1 MTFLSRS
8 SRTDGLAIFA
18 TAAFCL
24 GLAAV
29 AVLARVGAPDGLVRA
44 MGPIITLAG
53 SVIVGLGA
61 YNAELAAFLAARR
74 ALRPFAGALN
84 IAAVGTG
91 IVFCLD
97 PSLALASDPA
107 WFGVAAGLPIAAI
120 GFQPLLRSFG
130 ATSAAD
136 VVATRFAMSPAH
148 AVAALS
154 IWATAALTA
163 LAGYRTAVA
172 AVEALVTSE
181 GGRAEALVAAA
192 LALSVVPGGLVG
204 VVWCGAAS
212 AVAVMAVVALGRGM
226 SWPSEIM
233 PVPPHVAAA
242 DTPDLASLGGLASF
256 IAAPLAL
263 GFFFAFEPSASASRD
278 ARDAVKAG
286 FGGAILCLA
295 LAVATISSASPFR
308 VALIADAADEV
319 RASLI
324 GAAVVA
330 AMLALARVAVHTSSR
345 ALGTPLAAP
354 PKPSRALASVRLA
367 RMRAA
372 QLLLVIAC
380 PACARIE
387 FLDPRTAL
395 LIALA
400 LSLATTAPLVALA
413 LIKRVGSV
421 AASGAVVAGAAVAL
435 LRAPALA
442 RFPVG
447 AVVLKEA
454 LFVAAAVFAAG
465 LLISLFAPRR
475 GPAPTSGKF
484 DPFAEVSA
492 QGTSSRR
499 ASS

>member
-1 MTFLSRS
+1 MASLTRS

-18 TAAFCL
+18 TAAFCV

-29 AVLARVGAPDGLVRA
+29 VALDRVGAPGGLVRA
-44 MGPIITLAG
+44 IGPILTLAG

-61 YNAELAAFLAARR
+61 HNAELAAFLAARR
-74 ALRPFAGALN
+74 ALRPFYGALN
-84 IAAVGTG
+84 VAAVGTG
-91 IVFCLD
+91 IVLCLD
-97 PSLALASDPA
+97 PDLALASDLA
-107 WFGVAAGLPIAAI
+107 WFGVAAGLPVAVI

-163 LAGYRTAVA
+163 LAGYRSAVA
-172 AVEALVTSE
+172 AVETLVTPE
-181 GGRAEALVAAA
+181 RGWAETLVAAA

-212 AVAVMAVVALGRGM
+212 AGAVAAIVALGRGM
-226 SWPSEIM
+226 GWRGDVM
-233 PVPPHVAAA
+233 PIPPHLAPA
-242 DTPDLASLGGLASF
+242 DNFDLVSLGGLAAL

-263 GFFFAFEPSASASRD
+263 GFFFAFEPPASASRD

-286 FGGAILCLA
+286 LGGAILCLA

-308 VALIADAADEV
+308 LALISGAADEV
-319 RASLI
+319 QASLT

-345 ALGTPLAAP
+345 AFGTPLAAP
-354 PKPSRALASVRLA
+354 PKPFPALASVRIA

-380 PACARIE
+380 AACDRIG

-395 LIALA
+395 LLALA
-400 LSLATTAPLVALA
+400 LSLAVTAPLVALA
-413 LIKRVGSV
+413 LVSRIGGI
-421 AASGAVVAGAAVAL
+421 AAGGGVVAGLAVAL
-435 LRAPALA
+435 LRALA
-442 RFPVG
+442 IVRLPVT
-447 AVVLKEA
+447 AAVLKEA
-454 LFVAAAVFAAG
+454 LFVAAAVLAAG
-465 LLISLFAPRR
+465 VLLSLVVPRR
-475 GPAPTSGKF
+475 GPAPTPGEF
-484 DPFAEVSA
+484 DPFADGSA
-492 QGTSSRR
+492 
-499 ASS
+499 